1 MDGQLQYMHCQSYC
15 CFTIFIYSWFPIGF
29 NVLLCF
35 VFVRSPFIPVLL
47 RIRRWQNN
55 TITVTCSLHLQF
67 RKRKTIRKERSKCC
81 FHQVTD
87 DSSIRSSA
95 KFKSKILRSF
105 CWITLA
111 LVVLMSTHWDH
122 YKLFP
127 RRMKNCVKRI
137 RNGRHKFSYINIQTE
152 PRVAQRLTG
161 FNFPWE
167 LSHKEN
173 KTKPWNLA

>member
-95 KFKSKILRSF
+95 KFKSKIVRSF

-137 RNGRHKFSYINIQTE
+137 RNGQ
-152 PRVAQRLTG
+152 V
-161 FNFPWE
+161 
-167 LSHKEN
+167 
-173 KTKPWNLA
+173 